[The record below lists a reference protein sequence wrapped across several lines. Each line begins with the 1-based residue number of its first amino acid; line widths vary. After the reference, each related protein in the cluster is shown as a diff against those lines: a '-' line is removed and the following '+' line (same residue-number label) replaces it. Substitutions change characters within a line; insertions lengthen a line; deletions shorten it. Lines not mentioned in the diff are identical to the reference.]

1 MVTYTPTAADRLP
14 LPASW
19 STEPRYLGYRED
31 DYRKPYAKYFKTDTL
46 PVQDHVREAL
56 LAGMAPTEWGYDLT
70 TPRACLSGL
79 ATIRWRPAGPGWRTA
94 PRSSAC

>member
-1 MVTYTPTAADRLP
+1 MGIYTPTAADRLP

-31 DYRKPYAKYFKTDTL
+31 DHRKPYAKYFKPDTL

-56 LAGMAPTEWGYDLT
+56 LAGMAPTEWGYDLDDAARMLERPAT
-70 TPRACLSGL
+70 T
-79 ATIRWRPAGPGWRTA
+79 RWRPAGPGWRTA

>member
-1 MVTYTPTAADRLP
+1 MGIYTPTAADRLP

-31 DYRKPYAKYFKTDTL
+31 DHRKPYAKYFKPDTL

-56 LAGMAPTEWGYDLT
+56 LAGMAPTEWGYDLDDAARMLERPAT
-70 TPRACLSGL
+70 T
-79 ATIRWRPAGPGWRTA
+79 RWRPAGPG
-94 PRSSAC
+94 